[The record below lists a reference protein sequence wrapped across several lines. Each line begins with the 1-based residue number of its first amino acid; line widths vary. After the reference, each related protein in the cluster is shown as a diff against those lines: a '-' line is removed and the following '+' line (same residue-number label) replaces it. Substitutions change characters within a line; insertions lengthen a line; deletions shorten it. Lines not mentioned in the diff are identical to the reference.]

1 MRCIL
6 EVRFFL
12 SSSFLFFLFVD
23 VVNKKRAEL
32 EIVPFYV
39 FKKWVIIMIETII
52 KILFIL
58 GMIGFCVVVMI
69 LNNIDEF
76 IEWLEKKINKR

>member
-1 MRCIL
+1 MI
-6 EVRFFL
+6 E
-12 SSSFLFFLFVD
+12 
-23 VVNKKRAEL
+23 
-32 EIVPFYV
+32 
-39 FKKWVIIMIETII
+39 KWVIVMIETII